1 MMQNRELKRQ
11 ADGKLRAVPQHKK
24 LALYYAGSV
33 CAISVVFMLADQLIS
48 MAFPE
53 TGGLSN
59 MGLRSFL
66 STLSSILP
74 VISFVLSMCL
84 SFGFLGGM
92 VRVSR
97 GQYTSPNALRTG
109 FERFFPLLRLTA
121 LKALI
126 IMGLSIG
133 ATYLTSLIYTLSPLS
148 DSLVEAL
155 APALSSGSLLNEG
168 TLTLDPVTVE
178 AIYAATPAM
187 LAIFLVVMGVFGV
200 PMLYRLRL
208 ADYVLY
214 DHPETG
220 ALYALR
226 QSRVMM
232 RGSRWAMFKLDLSFW
247 WYFLLAGLSAAV
259 NYGVL
264 LLDLVGITLPISDNA
279 AAILFFLL
287 STALDFAVIYR
298 FRSKLEVTYALAY
311 NSLKPPET
319 TGGTVLGNI
328 FQM

>member
-1 MMQNRELKRQ
+1 MIQNRELKQQ
-11 ADGKLRAVPQHKK
+11 AEGKLRSAPQHKK
-24 LALYYAGSV
+24 LSLYYAGILCV
-33 CAISVVFMLADQLIS
+33 ISVVFMLADQLIS
-48 MAFPE
+48 MVFPE
-53 TGGLSN
+53 TGGLSTI
-59 MGLRSFL
+59 GLRSFL

-74 VISFVLSMCL
+74 IVSFILSMCL

-126 IMGLSIG
+126 ITGLSVG

-155 APALSSGSLLNEG
+155 TPALSSGSLLSEG
-168 TLTLDPVTVE
+168 TLTLDPATIE

-187 LAIFLVVMGVFGV
+187 LAIFLAVMLVFGV

-226 QSRVMM
+226 QSRLMM
-232 RGSRWAMFKLDLSFW
+232 RGNRWAMFKLDLSFW
-247 WYFLLAGLSAAV
+247 WYFLLAALSAAV
-259 NYGVL
+259 NYGGL
-264 LLDLVGITLPISDNA
+264 LLSLIGVSPPISDNA

-287 STALDFAVIYR
+287 STILDFVVIYR
-298 FRSKLEVTYALAY
+298 FRSKLEVTYALVY

-319 TGGTVLGNI
+319 TGGAVLGNI